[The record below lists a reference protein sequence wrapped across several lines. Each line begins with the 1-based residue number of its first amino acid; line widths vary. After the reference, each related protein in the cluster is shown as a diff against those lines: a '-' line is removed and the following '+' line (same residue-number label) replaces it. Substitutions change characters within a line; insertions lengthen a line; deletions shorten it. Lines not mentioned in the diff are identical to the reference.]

1 MILAAIFAIW
11 YGVERTLSI
20 HTIVTTRREL
30 FYWAAILFTFALGTA
45 AGDLATEA
53 LMMGFNLG
61 VLAFGALIGLI
72 AIAYYLGT
80 NAVLTFWVA
89 YILTRPLGASLG
101 DLLSQSRPNGGLGLG
116 TINTSVA
123 FLVVIATLVTI
134 LSIGLKTEA
143 KAIEEA

>member
-1 MILAAIFAIW
+1 MLP
-11 YGVERTLSI
+11 I
-20 HTIVTTRREL
+20 HTIVPTRREL

-45 AGDLATEA
+45 AGALATEA

-101 DLLSQSRPNGGLGLG
+101 DLLAQSRPNGGLGVG

-123 FLVVIATLVTI
+123 FLVVIATLLTI